1 MLRNVAFKD
10 MWLGTFAVWMVAIA
24 LLGALV
30 MVGLL
35 APQARAVSTFTVNLT
50 ADTPDANLSNAVCDV
65 NPSASGNQ
73 CTLRAAIQQANVSAG
88 ADTINFNIS
97 GTGVHTISPAS
108 ALPHITTPVIIN
120 GYSQP
125 GSSVNKL
132 AKGTNAKLLIEI
144 NGNNAG
150 GASGLFIVASD
161 SVVKGLVINRFN
173 FAAIRIQ
180 PEFEDGPA
188 DVVT

>member
-1 MLRNVAFKD
+1 MLRTAASKVIWVERASVFLGGFAFI
-10 MWLGTFAVWMVAIA
+10 L
-24 LLGALV
+24 ALV

-35 APQARAVSTFTVNLT
+35 APRAYAAPSTFTVNLT
-50 ADTPDANLSNAVCDV
+50 ADTPDANLSNTACDV

-97 GTGVHTISPAS
+97 GTGVHTISPTS
-108 ALPHITTPVIIN
+108 PLPDITKPVIIN

-144 NGNNAG
+144 NGTNSGTSDG
-150 GASGLFIVASD
+150 GLYIAASD
-161 SVVKGLVINRFN
+161 SVVKGLVINRFLN
-173 FAAIRIQ
+173 A
-180 PEFEDGPA
+180 
-188 DVVT
+188 